1 MWDSAEHDM
10 CGWHRHAWEG
20 IGLMDYGQLSQA
32 EGHCQ
37 AEWEGE
43 RERGRGEGQLPV
55 STAPLLPY
63 QLVGG
68 RSMFWREGEERKEA
82 VASGNV

>member
-1 MWDSAEHDM
+1 MTCVDGIACM
-10 CGWHRHAWEG
+10 GGHRPD
-20 IGLMDYGQLSQA
+20 GLRSVESA

-37 AEWEGE
+37 AEGE
-43 RERGRGEGQLPV
+43 RKRGGQLPV